1 VTLSQ
6 SQVMGQPDYVLM
18 LKSFV
23 LWVGILTVC
32 LLIIGFPIGIL
43 IVTVGSILAL
53 VLHAVMPGFGILLV
67 AGSFIGVQLV
77 GVMLV
82 SALLAVRGV
91 HPKHVTWLRWMNGDE
106 NPKHESKYAS
116 CPLTCGL
123 ER

>member
-1 VTLSQ
+1 MAFSQ
-6 SQVMGQPDYVLM
+6 SQVIGQPDYILM

-23 LWVGILTVC
+23 LWMGILTVC
-32 LLIIGFPIGIL
+32 LLIIGFPLGIL
-43 IVTVGSILAL
+43 IVAFGSVLAL

-67 AGSFIGVQLV
+67 AGSFIGVQLI

-82 SALLAVRGV
+82 SAMLAVKGV
-91 HPKHVTWLRWMNGDE
+91 HPKNVTWLRWMNGDE
-106 NPKHESKYAS
+106 NPKHESQYAS